1 MSLTLD
7 EIESYINEI
16 WERDFKVKPNKRHPV
31 LYVYCYDLNAAIET
45 LGVFD
50 KLMIQKQ
57 DEEDVLKQV

>member
-16 WERDFKVKPNKRHPV
+16 WERDFKEKPNQRHPV
-31 LYVYCYDLNAAIET
+31 LYVYCYDLNDATET

-50 KLMIQKQ
+50 KLMMQKQ
-57 DEEDVLKQV
+57 EEE